1 MSRTHW
7 KQLQNNDWIGAYAL
21 QDGQDLTLT
30 IDKAMQEQVT
40 GNNGKREMCLTVHWV
55 ERDYKPMIVNRTN
68 AKTITK
74 ILGSPYREHWKGKK
88 IQLYPTTT
96 RFGGDM
102 VECIRVRPTAPK
114 QVPPIM
120 CEKCGQQILPA
131 ANMTAEQLADYGLKK
146 YGKKLCLKCGKEA
159 GATQAEAEKTEPAK
173 ENGK

>member
-74 ILGSPYREHWKGKK
+74 VTGSPYIEDWHGKQ
-88 IQLYPTTT
+88 ITLYVDTT
-96 RFGGDM
+96 RLGSDI
-102 VECIRVRPTAPK
+102 VECLRIRPYAPK
-114 QVPPIM
+114 QTKQTATAHTELICEGCGKPIQAQFGM
-120 CEKCGQQILPA
+120 TPQQI
-131 ANMTAEQLADYGLKK
+131 ADSTKHK
-146 YGKKLCLKCGKEA
+146 YGRQLCGLCA
-159 GATQAEAEKTEPAK
+159 SAEKDKAK
-173 ENGK
+173 

>member
-40 GNNGKREMCLTVHWV
+40 GNNGKREMCLTVHWL

-74 ILGSPYREHWKGKK
+74 VTGSPYIEDWHGKQ
-88 IQLYPTTT
+88 ITLYVDTT
-96 RFGGDM
+96 RLGSDI
-102 VECIRVRPTAPK
+102 VECLRIRPYAPK
-114 QVPPIM
+114 QTKQTATVNAELVCADCGKPITDAYGM
-120 CEKCGQQILPA
+120 SA
-131 ANMTAEQLADYGLKK
+131 AQVADSTTKK
-146 YGKKLCLKCGKEA
+146 YGRPLCADCATAAAGK
-159 GATQAEAEKTEPAK
+159 AK
-173 ENGK
+173 

>member
-21 QDGQDLTLT
+21 TDGQDLTLT

-74 ILGSPYREHWKGKK
+74 VVGSPYIEEWHGKA
-88 IQLYPTTT
+88 ITLYVDTT
-96 RFGGDM
+96 RLGGDI
-102 VECIRVRPTAPK
+102 VECLRIRPYPPK
-114 QVPPIM
+114 QTKQTATVK
-120 CEKCGQQILPA
+120 EKLVCS
-131 ANMTAEQLADYGLKK
+131 E
-146 YGKKLCLKCGKEA
+146 CGKEIKSEFGLTPEQIA
-159 GATQAEAEKTEPAK
+159 ESTTQKYGRMLCGSCATAEKDK
-173 ENGK
+173 VK

>member
-40 GNNGKREMCLTVHWV
+40 GNNGKREMCLTVHWL

-74 ILGSPYREHWKGKK
+74 VTGSPYIEDWHGKQ
-88 IQLYPTTT
+88 ITLYVDTT
-96 RFGGDM
+96 RLGSDL
-102 VECIRVRPTAPK
+102 VECLRIRPYAPK
-114 QVPPIM
+114 QTKQTEKANTELVCADCGKPITDAYGM
-120 CEKCGQQILPA
+120 SA
-131 ANMTAEQLADYGLKK
+131 AQVADSTTKK
-146 YGKKLCLKCGKEA
+146 YGRPLCADCATAAAGK
-159 GATQAEAEKTEPAK
+159 AK
-173 ENGK
+173 

>member
-40 GNNGKREMCLTVHWV
+40 GNNGKREMCLTVHWL

-74 ILGSPYREHWKGKK
+74 VTGSPYIEDWHGKQ
-88 IQLYPTTT
+88 ITLYVDTT
-96 RFGGDM
+96 RLGSDI
-102 VECIRVRPTAPK
+102 VECLRIRPYAPK
-114 QVPPIM
+114 QTKQSATAHTDLICEGCGKPI
-120 CEKCGQQILPA
+120 QA
-131 ANMTAEQLADYGLKK
+131 AYGMTAEHILPLKIMVPTDPRFSTFCPSK
-146 YGKKLCLKCGKEA
+146 
-159 GATQAEAEKTEPAK
+159 
-173 ENGK
+173 

>member
-40 GNNGKREMCLTVHWV
+40 GNNGKREMCLTVHWL

-74 ILGSPYREHWKGKK
+74 VTGSPYIEDWHGKQ
-88 IQLYPTTT
+88 ITLYVDTT
-96 RFGGDM
+96 RLGSDV
-102 VECIRVRPTAPK
+102 VECLRIRPYAPK
-114 QVPPIM
+114 QT
-120 CEKCGQQILPA
+120 KQTA
-131 ANMTAEQLADYGLKK
+131 TATAELVCSDCGKPITDAYGMSAAQVADSTAKK
-146 YGKKLCLKCGKEA
+146 YGRPLCADCATAAAGK
-159 GATQAEAEKTEPAK
+159 AK
-173 ENGK
+173 

>member
-21 QDGQDLTLT
+21 TDGQDLTLT

-74 ILGSPYREHWKGKK
+74 VTGSPYIEDWHGQK
-88 IQLYPTTT
+88 ITLYVDTT
-96 RFGGDM
+96 RLGGDI
-102 VECIRVRPTAPK
+102 VECLRIRPYPPK
-114 QVPPIM
+114 QTKQEQQTELI
-120 CEKCGQQILPA
+120 CE
-131 ANMTAEQLADYGLKK
+131 E
-146 YGKKLCLKCGKEA
+146 CGKPILA
-159 GATQAEAEKTEPAK
+159 QFGMTPSQIAESTKKKFGRQLCGSCAAAEKDK
-173 ENGK
+173 VK

>member
-40 GNNGKREMCLTVHWV
+40 GNNGKREMCLTVHWL

-74 ILGSPYREHWKGKK
+74 VTGSPYIEDWHGKQ
-88 IQLYPTTT
+88 ITLYVDTT
-96 RFGGDM
+96 RLGSDL
-102 VECIRVRPTAPK
+102 VECLRIRPYAPK
-114 QVPPIM
+114 QTKQTATTNAELVCADCGKPITDAYGM
-120 CEKCGQQILPA
+120 SA
-131 ANMTAEQLADYGLKK
+131 AQVADSTNKK
-146 YGKKLCLKCGKEA
+146 YGRPLCADCATAAAKK
-159 GATQAEAEKTEPAK
+159 
-173 ENGK
+173 

>member
-21 QDGQDLTLT
+21 TDGQDLTLT

-74 ILGSPYREHWKGKK
+74 VTGSPYIEDWHGKA
-88 IQLYPTTT
+88 ITLYVDTT
-96 RFGGDM
+96 RLGGDI
-102 VECIRVRPTAPK
+102 VECLRIRPYAPK
-114 QVPPIM
+114 KTKQTAQAHTDLICEACGKPI
-120 CEKCGQQILPA
+120 GA
-131 ANMTAEQLADYGLKK
+131 AYGMTAEQVADSTEKK
-146 YGKKLCLKCGKEA
+146 YGKRLCADC
-159 GATQAEAEKTEPAK
+159 ATAEKDKAK
-173 ENGK
+173 

>member
-40 GNNGKREMCLTVHWV
+40 GNNGKREMCLTVHWL

-74 ILGSPYREHWKGKK
+74 VTGSPYIEDWHGKQ
-88 IQLYPTTT
+88 ITLYVDTT
-96 RFGGDM
+96 RLGSDI
-102 VECIRVRPTAPK
+102 VECLRIRPYAPK
-114 QVPPIM
+114 QPKQTATANTDLVCADCGKPIRDAYGM
-120 CEKCGQQILPA
+120 SA
-131 ANMTAEQLADYGLKK
+131 AQVADSTSKK
-146 YGKKLCLKCGKEA
+146 YGRPLCADCATAAAGK
-159 GATQAEAEKTEPAK
+159 AK
-173 ENGK
+173 

>member
-40 GNNGKREMCLTVHWV
+40 GNNGKREMCLTVHWL

-74 ILGSPYREHWKGKK
+74 VTGSPYIEDWHGKQ
-88 IQLYPTTT
+88 ITLYVDTT
-96 RFGGDM
+96 RLGSDI
-102 VECIRVRPTAPK
+102 VECLRIRPYAPK
-114 QVPPIM
+114 QTKQTATAKAELVCADCGKPITDAYGM
-120 CEKCGQQILPA
+120 SA
-131 ANMTAEQLADYGLKK
+131 AQVADSTTKK
-146 YGKKLCLKCGKEA
+146 YGRPLCADCATAAAGK
-159 GATQAEAEKTEPAK
+159 AK
-173 ENGK
+173 

>member
-40 GNNGKREMCLTVHWV
+40 GNNGKHEMCLTVHWL

-74 ILGSPYREHWKGKK
+74 VTGSPYIEDWHGKQ
-88 IQLYPTTT
+88 ITLYVDTT
-96 RFGGDM
+96 RLGSDL
-102 VECIRVRPTAPK
+102 VECLRIRPYAPK
-114 QVPPIM
+114 QTKQTATANTELVCADCGKPITDAYGM
-120 CEKCGQQILPA
+120 SA
-131 ANMTAEQLADYGLKK
+131 AQVADSTSKK
-146 YGKKLCLKCGKEA
+146 YGRPLCADCATAAAGK
-159 GATQAEAEKTEPAK
+159 AK
-173 ENGK
+173 

>member
-40 GNNGKREMCLTVHWV
+40 GNNGKREMCLTVHWL

-74 ILGSPYREHWKGKK
+74 VTGSPYIEDWHGKQ
-88 IQLYPTTT
+88 ITLYVDTT
-96 RFGGDM
+96 RLGSDI
-102 VECIRVRPTAPK
+102 VECLRIRPYAPK
-114 QVPPIM
+114 QT
-120 CEKCGQQILPA
+120 KQTAA
-131 ANMTAEQLADYGLKK
+131 ANTELVCADCGKPITDAYGMSASQVADSTAKK
-146 YGKKLCLKCGKEA
+146 YGRQLCADCATAAAKK
-159 GATQAEAEKTEPAK
+159 
-173 ENGK
+173 

>member
-21 QDGQDLTLT
+21 TDGQDLTLT

-74 ILGSPYREHWKGKK
+74 VTGSPYIEDWHGKQ
-88 IQLYPTTT
+88 ITLYVDTT
-96 RFGGDM
+96 RLGSDI
-102 VECIRVRPTAPK
+102 VECLRIRPYAPK
-114 QVPPIM
+114 QTKQTATVNTELVCADCGKPITDAYGM
-120 CEKCGQQILPA
+120 SA
-131 ANMTAEQLADYGLKK
+131 AQVADSTNKK
-146 YGKKLCLKCGKEA
+146 YGRPLCADCATAAAGK
-159 GATQAEAEKTEPAK
+159 AK
-173 ENGK
+173 

>member
-21 QDGQDLTLT
+21 TDGQDLTLT

-74 ILGSPYREHWKGKK
+74 VVGSPYIEEWHGKA
-88 IQLYPTTT
+88 ITLYVDTT
-96 RFGGDM
+96 RLGGDI
-102 VECIRVRPTAPK
+102 VECLRIRPYPPK
-114 QVPPIM
+114 QTKQTATAK
-120 CEKCGQQILPA
+120 EKLVCS
-131 ANMTAEQLADYGLKK
+131 E
-146 YGKKLCLKCGKEA
+146 CGKEIKSEFGLTPEQIA
-159 GATQAEAEKTEPAK
+159 ESTTQKYGRMLCGSCATAEKDK
-173 ENGK
+173 VK

>member
-74 ILGSPYREHWKGKK
+74 VTGSPYIEDWHGKQITLYVDTTRLGSDLVECLRIRPYAPKQTKHTATANAELVCEACGKK
-88 IQLYPTTT
+88 I
-96 RFGGDM
+96 D
-102 VECIRVRPTAPK
+102 
-114 QVPPIM
+114 
-120 CEKCGQQILPA
+120 PA
-131 ANMTAEQLADYGLKK
+131 YGLTPEQIADSTKKK
-146 YGKKLCLKCGKEA
+146 YNRVLCSQCATKEA
-159 GATQAEAEKTEPAK
+159 GNAK
-173 ENGK
+173 

>member
-40 GNNGKREMCLTVHWV
+40 GNNGKREMCLTVHWL

-74 ILGSPYREHWKGKK
+74 VTGSPYIEDWHGKA
-88 IQLYPTTT
+88 ITLYVDTT
-96 RFGGDM
+96 RLGGDI
-102 VECIRVRPTAPK
+102 VECLRVRPYAPK
-114 QVPPIM
+114 QTKQTATANTELVCEECGKPITAAFGM
-120 CEKCGQQILPA
+120 DPA
-131 ANMTAEQLADYGLKK
+131 AIAESTKKRYGRMLCSDCATAEK
-146 YGKKLCLKCGKEA
+146 GK
-159 GATQAEAEKTEPAK
+159 AK
-173 ENGK
+173 